1 MEGKRSGFLVGF
13 GGHFSGAN
21 LLVLSNFGRLLD
33 LVVTPQKTNM
43 VHLKMKS
50 LEEEIPITKPSF
62 FRVENVSFR
71 GGVLILVAFFS
82 LQKDGYV
89 LAAWLVAPLPH
100 LQGPSASVL
109 VMSNLFPTPPS

>member
-1 MEGKRSGFLVGF
+1 
-13 GGHFSGAN
+13 
-21 LLVLSNFGRLLD
+21 
-33 LVVTPQKTNM
+33 
-43 VHLKMKS
+43 MKS

-71 GGVLILVAFFS
+71 RGVLIFVAFFS

-109 VMSNLFPTPPS
+109 VMSNLFPTPQVDERIAGKKYQFWIGNTLW